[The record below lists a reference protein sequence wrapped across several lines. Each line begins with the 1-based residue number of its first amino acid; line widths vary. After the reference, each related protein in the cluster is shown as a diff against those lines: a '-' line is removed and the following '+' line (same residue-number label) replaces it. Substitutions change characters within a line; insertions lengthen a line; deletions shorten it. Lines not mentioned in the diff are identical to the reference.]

1 MLLFKLLMRNIV
13 INITSQI
20 IVFKNNV
27 FKTFLT
33 SNFWILYINL
43 SFKHEFLKFYNFRT
57 MYSNI
62 KRAYNC
68 NLRCKKEV
76 AKRFFYKKQK
86 KKTVVKC
93 FQLVYV

>member
-1 MLLFKLLMRNIV
+1 M

-20 IVFKNNV
+20 IVLKNNV

-43 SFKHEFLKFYNFRT
+43 SFKHELLKFYNFRT

-76 AKRFFYKKQK
+76 AKRFFYKEQK
-86 KKTVVKC
+86 KK
-93 FQLVYV
+93 LLLNVYN